1 MPGDTVPEGIQ
12 PGGCMG
18 SCEMNIIVFF
28 MIFDF

>member
-1 MPGDTVPEGIQ
+1 MPRDPMPEGIQ

-18 SCEMNIIVFF
+18 SCEVNIIAFF